1 MVIFKACTDFFR
13 MPDWVLGAEKHMD
26 GREDGELLM
35 APRKGMQTALVI
47 GTAATSKKGM
57 RAAEQGILWRNC

>member
-1 MVIFKACTDFFR
+1 